1 MEIDAQAVI
10 NKLTNGFAGQLANM
24 QRDKAIS
31 DTQIEMMQSEI
42 SKLESEN
49 ERLRLDSQRSIP
61 NDDYVDGTI
70 DDEEG
75 EFHVS

>member
-31 DTQIEMMQSEI
+31 DTQIEMMQSKI
-42 SKLESEN
+42 SQLESEN
-49 ERLRLDSQRSIP
+49 ARLRLDSQRSIP